1 MRGLLPLMATLAIFV
16 APAAAKGDDKQDCA
30 AHKDQGHRIIA
41 CTRVIHLT
49 PGDAV
54 AYHNRGDARQRN
66 GDLDTAIVDFTN
78 SIEINP
84 ALARAYES
92 RGRAYASKGNYT
104 RAIADVTKA
113 GELAAKVMPTRG
125 ATLPTKSATTA
136 PKAVT
141 PPPQSLDKASSNKAW
156 PEWATA
162 APWVAD

>member
-1 MRGLLPLMATLAIFV
+1 MCGLLPLMATLVIFV